1 MTDCCSHP
9 ASISMSDSSGKA
21 AAAVSTTV
29 TVRLS
34 WWPLSTARFQSDA
47 ISSPAVPQAPNWRH
61 RANRLA
67 AENQAAT
74 FPHPDDSVRVRLVHR
89 RDLWAVG
96 PSALPCAGA
105 APPQRPA
112 LSRHLAHSSPAR
124 CLANSIPLKRFC
136 RGRPCACP
144 VPLNQ
149 QPPGKARPDACP
161 ASLQLSVNN
170 PGYYQHNLPAK
181 RFPPKIWD
189 APAGLSWMKGAC
201 VDRAIR
207 P

>member
-1 MTDCCSHP
+1 MTDCCSLP
-9 ASISMSDSSGKA
+9 ASIPMSDSNGKA

-124 CLANSIPLKRFC
+124 CLASSIPLKRFC

-144 VPLNQ
+144 
-149 QPPGKARPDACP
+149 

-170 PGYYQHNLPAK
+170 PSHYRHNLPAK
-181 RFPPKIWD
+181 RVPPQIRD